1 MSGSNS
7 KATYHPDGFVILS
20 DESSETPP
28 LSCPVCG
35 YFMKTSTD
43 TEYWQKHK
51 CCEECGIKWA
61 EGFYRDEWKQGW
73 RPDPEEIRREVERR
87 STLVPRL
94 NLLLGDN

>member
-1 MSGSNS
+1 MSDST
-7 KATYHPDGFVILS
+7 KKTMYHPDGFVVLV

-28 LSCPVCG
+28 LDCPVCE
-35 YFMKTSTD
+35 YFMRTSTD
-43 TEYWQKHK
+43 FEYWQKYG

-61 EGFYRDEWKQGW
+61 EGFYRKEWKEGW
-73 RPDPEEIRREVERR
+73 RPDPEEIHLEVERR